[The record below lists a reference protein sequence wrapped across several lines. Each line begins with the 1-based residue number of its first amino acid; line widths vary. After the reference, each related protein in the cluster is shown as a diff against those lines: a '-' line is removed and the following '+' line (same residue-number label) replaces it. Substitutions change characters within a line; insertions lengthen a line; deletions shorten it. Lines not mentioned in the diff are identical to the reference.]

1 MPLND
6 DRLDEIRNQV
16 HDDRKLLSDLK
27 EKYQDAKLR
36 EAERAIGFTVVE
48 YATRAKQV
56 EGTGRIARAI
66 AGLLMGLVMSIVA
79 AFVRE
84 SIDTSI
90 GTIEDVEL
98 YIGSTVLGVIPNI
111 HVEDIRARI
120 IKKKPQSQEDPGLD
134 KYAHL
139 ITLFEPKSPVAEA
152 YRTLRTNLEFARIK
166 KKGNTFLVTSSTLQE
181 GKTTTIVNLAITMAQ
196 LGKKTLLVGAN
207 LRRPVL
213 YKMFGLDMEPGL
225 TNVMLGTIEWR
236 DALKSLTDIL
246 TGRMMAID
254 DVLMAAGLDNLKI
267 LTCGSMPPNPSE
279 LIGSDRMEEFI
290 SDVKKE
296 FDIVLFDV
304 PPTLP
309 VTDSVILASRVDGTI
324 LVYKV
329 GRVARGMLKRAKSH
343 IEAVG
348 GNVWGVILNDV
359 RAEVSSSLT
368 SPYHYYGEKAPPV
381 KGFID
386 DTFLPGR
393 DEWEKRIGSLKKARE
408 WVTDKIGSSIK
419 WGNGGN
425 GDDGGN
431 GQ

>member
-1 MPLND
+1 
-6 DRLDEIRNQV
+6 
-16 HDDRKLLSDLK
+16 SDLK

-36 EAERAIGFTVVE
+36 EAEKAIGFTVVE
-48 YATRAKQV
+48 FATGAKRV
-56 EGTGRIARAI
+56 SSTGKLARAI

-79 AFVRE
+79 AFIRE

-98 YIGSTVLGVIPNI
+98 YIGSTVLGVVPNI
-111 HVEDIRARI
+111 HIEDIRARI
-120 IKKKPQSQEDPGLD
+120 IKKKPRSEGDPGID

-166 KKGNTFLVTSSTLQE
+166 KEGNTFLVTSSTLQE
-181 GKTTTIVNLAITMAQ
+181 GKTTTVVNLAITMAQ
-196 LGKKTLLVGAN
+196 LGKSTLLVGAN

-225 TNVMLGTIEWR
+225 TNVMLGTVEWK

-290 SDVKKE
+290 SEVKKE
-296 FDIVLFDV
+296 FDIVLFDA

-309 VTDSVILASRVDGTI
+309 VTDSVILGSKVDGTI

-329 GRVARGMLKRAKSH
+329 GRVARGMLKRAKAH
-343 IEAVG
+343 LEAVG
-348 GNVWGVILNDV
+348 GSVWGVILNDV
-359 RAEVSSSLT
+359 RAEVSSSLV
-368 SPYHYYGEKAPPV
+368 SYHYYGEKAPPV
-381 KGFID
+381 TNFVD
-386 DTFLPGR
+386 DTYLPGR
-393 DEWEKRIGSLKKARE
+393 GGWERRMEALKKVRDK
-408 WVTDKIGSSIK
+408 VTERFIDAFRK
-419 WGNGGN
+419 GNGGD
-425 GDDGGN
+425 GHDGGK
-431 GQ
+431 GR